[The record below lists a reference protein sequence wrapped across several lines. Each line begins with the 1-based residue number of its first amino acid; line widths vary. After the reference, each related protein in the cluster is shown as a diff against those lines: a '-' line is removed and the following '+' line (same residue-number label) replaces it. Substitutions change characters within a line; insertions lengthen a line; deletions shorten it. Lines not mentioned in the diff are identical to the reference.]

1 MLKSVHICAC
11 EIFHMHR
18 VYYAC
23 EIEVHMHDKIA
34 SHGTHVIKC
43 MDKFTHVTKMFDMYY
58 KISRA
63 CQNVHMH
70 VKC

>member
-1 MLKSVHICAC
+1 
-11 EIFHMHR
+11 MH
-18 VYYAC
+18 VKF
-23 EIEVHMHDKIA
+23 EVHMHDKIA
-34 SHGTHVIKC
+34 SRVTHVIKC

>member
-1 MLKSVHICAC
+1 
-11 EIFHMHR
+11 MH
-18 VYYAC
+18 VKF
-23 EIEVHMHDKIA
+23 EVHMHDKIA
-34 SHGTHVIKC
+34 SRVTHVIKC
-43 MDKFTHVTKMFDMYY
+43 MDQFTHVTKMFDMYY